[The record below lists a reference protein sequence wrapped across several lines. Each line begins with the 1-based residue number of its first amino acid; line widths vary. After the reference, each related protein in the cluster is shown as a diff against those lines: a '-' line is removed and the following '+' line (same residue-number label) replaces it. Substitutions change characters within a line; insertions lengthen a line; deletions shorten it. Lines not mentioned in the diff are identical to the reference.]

1 MTIYVTRTE
10 VAAPAHAE
18 PARSGF
24 VVSKAVGGAVTRN
37 LVKRRLRAI
46 VHETTLP
53 TGTDLVLRAHPAS
66 AEAAYTD
73 LSAEFTRL
81 LSKARA

>member
-1 MTIYVTRTE
+1 MTIYVTRSDAT
-10 VAAPAHAE
+10 APTHAG

-46 VHETTLP
+46 LHETSLP
-53 TGTDLVLRAHPAS
+53 TGTDLVLRAHPSS
-66 AEAAYTD
+66 AEATYTD

-81 LSKARA
+81 LRKAWV